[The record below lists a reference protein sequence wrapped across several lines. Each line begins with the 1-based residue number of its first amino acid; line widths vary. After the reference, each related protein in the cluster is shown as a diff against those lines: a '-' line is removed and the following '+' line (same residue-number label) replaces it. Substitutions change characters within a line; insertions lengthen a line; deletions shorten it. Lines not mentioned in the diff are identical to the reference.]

1 MNMKWSRYNYWLESG
16 KYGSFIYNSVSN
28 SFMKIYPD
36 LKNQILKVSDW
47 SNQFHDFSE
56 DFQGILLRHK
66 IVVEDQADE
75 DYYVKKKYI
84 KFSSCFSNRGM
95 NLTIATTTA
104 CNFACPYCYEKGT
117 VAQTMNRE
125 TEKKIVDFV
134 VAAKVRRLNVT
145 WYGGEP
151 LMNFESI
158 LRLSEDFQKISGL
171 DEISYGIITNGYYL
185 DTVKALALKKYNI
198 KSIQITIDGLAE
210 THDKFRIAKDGQ
222 PTFQRIVKNID
233 EVIELLPFCLF
244 KIRVNINKQNG
255 EEYALL
261 YKEFRNKWKE
271 KKNFAIYFSFVE
283 DYGQCDVDCYNS
295 KEKIDF
301 IRELREKYG
310 ISTRSFYPRGTL
322 GLCMAGS
329 VNGFVIAPQGDLYK
343 CWSDIG
349 KKDKII
355 GSVHDRKI
363 VNYELLAHYAI
374 DMDKFEDSKCKTCFL
389 FPVCSGSCP
398 AHRYNNLYGNEKH
411 EICPYESVNIDSV
424 LEMIYEDYLM
434 IKKQNK

>member
-1 MNMKWSRYNYWLESG
+1 MKWSKYNYWLESD
-16 KYGSFIYNSVSN
+16 KYGSFIYNAVTN
-28 SFMKIYPD
+28 SFIKVQSD
-36 LKNQILKVSDW
+36 LKAQVHNVLDW
-47 SNQFHDFSE
+47 KKQFRDFPE
-56 DFQGILLRHK
+56 EFQDILLKHK
-66 IVVEDQADE
+66 IVVEDQDDE
-75 DYYVKKKYI
+75 DYYVKRKYA
-84 KFSSCFSNRGM
+84 KFLSCFSNRAM
-95 NLTIATTTA
+95 NLTIATTTG
-104 CNFACPYCYEKGT
+104 CNFACPYCYEKGAL
-117 VAQTMNRE
+117 VQTMNRE
-125 TEKKIVDFV
+125 TEKGIVDFV
-134 VAAKVRRLNVT
+134 RNAGVKRLNVT

-158 LRLSEDFQKISGL
+158 VRLSEDFHNIPNVEG
-171 DEISYGIITNGYYL
+171 ITYGIITNGYFL
-185 DTVKALALKKYNI
+185 DKEKALVLKKYNI

-210 THDKFRIAKDGQ
+210 THNKLRVAKDGQ
-222 PTFQRIVKNID
+222 PTFERIVKNID
-233 EVIELLPFCLF
+233 EVVDLLPDCLF
-244 KIRVNINKQNG
+244 KVRVNINKQNG

-283 DYGQCDVDCYNS
+283 DYGQCDVDCYTS

-301 IRELREKYG
+301 IRELRERYG
-310 ISTRSFYPRGTL
+310 ISTRNFYPRRTL

-329 VNGFVIAPQGDLYK
+329 VNGFVIAPEGELYK

-349 KKDKII
+349 KKDKIV
-355 GSVHDRKI
+355 GSVFDRKM

-398 AHRYNNLYGNEKH
+398 AHRYNNLYKNQKH

-434 IKKQNK
+434 TKNQNV